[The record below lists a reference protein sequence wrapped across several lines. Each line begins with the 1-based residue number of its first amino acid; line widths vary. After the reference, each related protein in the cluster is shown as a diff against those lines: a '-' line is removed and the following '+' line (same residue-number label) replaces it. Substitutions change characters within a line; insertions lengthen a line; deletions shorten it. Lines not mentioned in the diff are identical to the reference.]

1 MDKVIKLK
9 DIEYTWSQYEEI
21 EEPIVVEREN
31 KSDVVI
37 LSLKEYKEKLMNNID
52 KMLFS
57 QLTLIL
63 LREEMNSIYYN
74 MQKHRLQ
81 LMLKMMIR

>member
-9 DIEYTWSQYEEI
+9 DIEYTLSQYEEI

-37 LSLKEYKEKLMNNID
+37 LSLKEYKEKLLELDI
-52 KMLFS
+52 
-57 QLTLIL
+57 I
-63 LREEMNSIYYN
+63 
-74 MQKHRLQ
+74 KH
-81 LMLKMMIR
+81 LKKSKEDIENGRVVSADEVFKELKSEYEY